1 MGVFL
6 SSLSKL
12 LVPYLQGNIFVPLL
26 TGFITVRRGLSNP
39 KNETTA
45 PVTNCN
51 HFSGPLIPQRHVCEY
66 EGQAGVG
73 KEISP
78 TEKAVRETEAAKC
91 HFRSPK
97 ILHRSP

>member
-39 KNETTA
+39 KNETTS

-51 HFSGPLIPQRHVCEY
+51 SHFSGLKYHRGTCVNTRGERVSGWRSHPLR
-66 EGQAGVG
+66 
-73 KEISP
+73 K
-78 TEKAVRETEAAKC
+78 
-91 HFRSPK
+91 
-97 ILHRSP
+97 L